1 MAEDADGSD
10 RRDVEVHVE
19 AGGST
24 RRVGLL
30 RRHATRRGESVTS
43 EYDDAW
49 LGDPARFA
57 IDPNLAL
64 GPGTYAPRPE
74 RAMIPALGDTAPDS
88 WGRRLMQ
95 RAERRDARAEGRR
108 TRTLSE
114 TDYLLGVSDATRM
127 GALRLRCPGD
137 EAFRAPT
144 PRGVPPLIELGRL
157 LASTDRLLRDEGT
170 DADLALVLAPGSS
183 LGGARPKA
191 SVLDAHGRLS
201 IERMASAF
209 EHEDLDAALAL

>member
-1 MAEDADGSD
+1 MAEDASGSD
-10 RRDVEVHVE
+10 RGDVEVHVE
-19 AGGST
+19 AGGVT

-30 RRHATRRGESVTS
+30 RRHATRRGESVTF

-95 RAERRDARAEGRR
+95 RAERRDARLENRR
-108 TRTLSE
+108 ARTLSE
-114 TDYLLGVSDATRM
+114 TDYLLGVSDATRL

-137 EAFRAPT
+137 AAFRAPA
-144 PRGVPPLIELGRL
+144 PSGVPPLIELGRL

-191 SVLDAHGRLS
+191 SVLDA
-201 IERMASAF
+201 
-209 EHEDLDAALAL
+209 LAL